1 LFAIFLLKQLQHGPN
16 AVLHAAIDVF
26 RELKIGRWNTYGLK
40 RFVIEN
46 APFLGI
52 TKKLLRQLKEM
63 EWAYDRFHA
72 LSKNKNIDSV
82 TFQKGQC
89 IFRLTDKRQYYFDPH
104 ERAARMYSVPLTGTF
119 ERKET
124 EFLRSTIKRGQVC
137 IDVGAC
143 FGWYTLLFSSLVGE
157 TGHVHAFEP
166 LSDNYR
172 VLARNL
178 ALNEA
183 KNVTLNEMALDEI
196 IGDRE
201 LFLPDI
207 GVSGS
212 FRLHTYHR
220 SYRTIMC
227 EAQTLDAY
235 CESKGIEQIDFVKAD
250 VEGAELSVIKGGIET
265 IKRHRPK
272 LMLEIQQHSTRLF
285 GYAPRDIIVLL
296 KELGYLP
303 HFISEQGKLEAL
315 ENFSDSLP
323 DYNFIFIQ
331 KSAAI

>member
-1 LFAIFLLKQLQHGPN
+1 MTLKLIK
-16 AVLHAAIDVF
+16 AAIRPF
-26 RELKIGRWNTYGLK
+26 YRILQRTG
-40 RFVIEN
+40 VIRTAGE
-46 APFLGI
+46 
-52 TKKLLRQLKEM
+52 RQLKEM

-143 FGWYTLLFSSLVGE
+143 FGWYTLLFSSLVGQ

-183 KNVTLNEMALDEI
+183 KNVTLNSSALTSAVPIDT
-196 IGDRE
+196 
-201 LFLPDI
+201 
-207 GVSGS
+207 S
-212 FRLHTYHR
+212 
-220 SYRTIMC
+220 
-227 EAQTLDAY
+227 TLTLANPWT
-235 CESKGIEQIDFVKAD
+235 
-250 VEGAELSVIKGGIET
+250 L
-265 IKRHRPK
+265 
-272 LMLEIQQHSTRLF
+272 
-285 GYAPRDIIVLL
+285 
-296 KELGYLP
+296 
-303 HFISEQGKLEAL
+303 
-315 ENFSDSLP
+315 
-323 DYNFIFIQ
+323 
-331 KSAAI
+331 